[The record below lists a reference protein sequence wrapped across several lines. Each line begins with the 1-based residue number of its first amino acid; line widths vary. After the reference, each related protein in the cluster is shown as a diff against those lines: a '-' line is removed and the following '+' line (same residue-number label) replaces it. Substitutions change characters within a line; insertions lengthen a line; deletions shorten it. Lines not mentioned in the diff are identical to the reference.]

1 MKAGRRR
8 VVFVK
13 ALEAAPA
20 RPVLPVMFVK
30 ARAVTPAAELLE
42 PAPEPDH
49 GFDFG
54 KPMTGHMHDLL
65 CKGLHDGRV
74 SVSDVVRANDAFIGA
89 KALPHDL
96 IELVVALA

>member
-13 ALEAAPA
+13 APAAAP
-20 RPVLPVMFVK
+20 LPILFVK
-30 ARAVTPAAELLE
+30 SVTPEPVPLELV
-42 PAPEPDH
+42 PEPDPC
-49 GFDFG
+49 FDFG

-74 SVSDVVRANDAFIGA
+74 SVSDIVRANQAYMCNRPI
-89 KALPHDL
+89 PHDL
-96 IELVVALA
+96 IEIVVALA